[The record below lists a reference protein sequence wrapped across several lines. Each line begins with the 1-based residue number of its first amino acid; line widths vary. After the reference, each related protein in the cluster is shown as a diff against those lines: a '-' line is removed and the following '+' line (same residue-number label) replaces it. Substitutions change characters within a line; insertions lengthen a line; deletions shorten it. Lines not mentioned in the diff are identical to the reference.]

1 MSEDGDT
8 QTRILRAALELAN
21 DRGVDAV
28 TIRAVARE
36 LGISPG
42 NVSYHFAKR
51 EDLILALAAELSA
64 RNEPLGEMV
73 PLSFGDLLERYRRT
87 LQHQYDHRGIVI
99 AWPHLVET
107 YASMRR
113 DYRATERTRMAQ
125 QRRQLAHLRDLGR
138 LDADDDTLDRLVAH
152 IALVAR
158 FWLAEYRTTFD
169 RWPIGDV
176 ISHYLSLI
184 AGLLLPYAAET
195 GREELRPYLLGQI
208 HPTHEMRPTGRR
220 RPQEDR

>member
-1 MSEDGDT
+1 MSSDSST
-8 QTRILRAALELAN
+8 RARILRAALGVAN
-21 DRGVDAV
+21 ARGIDAV
-28 TIRAVARE
+28 TVRTVARE

-42 NVSYHFAKR
+42 NVTYHFGRR
-51 EDLILALAAELSA
+51 EDLVLALADELSS
-64 RNEPLGEMV
+64 RNAPLGEIV
-73 PLSFGDLLERYRRT
+73 PRHFRDLLERYRRT

-99 AWPHLVET
+99 ALPHLVET
-107 YASMRR
+107 YAGMRR
-113 DYRATERTRMAQ
+113 SYRTTETTRLDQ
-125 QRRQLAHLRDLGR
+125 QRRQLAHLRELGL

-184 AGLLLPYAAET
+184 AGLLLPYAVGT
-195 GREELRPYLLGQI
+195 GRDELRLYLSGQI
-208 HPTHEMRPTGRR
+208 HPARVG
-220 RPQEDR
+220 